1 MMNSTSLTRVLD
13 CDWMRGWRVRVAGQI
28 GTVGQIP
35 GTQQLALT
43 GAAQLGSGGSL
54 LGGDV
59 WRGSAWHVLLRSC
72 ALVGR
77 VQALQK
83 ELVVALRVCR
93 DTRSHLQV
101 ARHCNTESVLELFGF
116 YRRKCNNATVLKCLG
131 IPHFYI

>member
-1 MMNSTSLTRVLD
+1 MLIAPAKLWQQVTNS
-13 CDWMRGWRVRVAGQI
+13 I
-28 GTVGQIP
+28 FP
-35 GTQQLALT
+35 E
-43 GAAQLGSGGSL
+43 GGSL

-116 YRRKCNNATVLKCLG
+116 YS
-131 IPHFYI
+131 